1 MNDDTLFEL
10 DLELPDPKV
19 AERTSR
25 LVGFDARYSRIHADL
40 QMMLAPE
47 ALEQWSQKAHRRVL
61 PVCVVLQDRYPLV
74 VFHGDV
80 GTGKTA
86 AAEGVADHLARD
98 LRREGRLFKLSTRVR
113 GRGLHG
119 EMSRLVGEAFDQVI
133 KAAGR
138 ERIAILVIDEADAL
152 ATSRE
157 GAQLHQEEKAGTNT
171 LIQRIDDVR
180 RLRGRVLVILCT
192 NRLHALDP
200 AIVRRAARL
209 EEFARPSDTER
220 RELLRRD
227 LEGVALSN
235 DEVEALVQATGP
247 EAHGGLGLTFSDLRT
262 RWLPTAVAAVFP
274 KAPLTFPVLDSTAR
288 ATSPSPPIV
297 SADRTGGGG

>member
-1 MNDDTLFEL
+1 MDHDTRFEL
-10 DLELPDPKV
+10 DLELPDRQV
-19 AERTSR
+19 AERTAR
-25 LVGFDARYSRIHADL
+25 LVGFDARYARIHADL
-40 QMMLAPE
+40 QMLLAPE
-47 ALEQWSQKAHRRVL
+47 ALERWSQQSHRRVL
-61 PVCVVLQDRYPLV
+61 PVCAVLQDRYPLV

-86 AAEGVADHLARD
+86 VAEGVADRLARD
-98 LRREGRLFKLSTRVR
+98 LGREGRLFKLSTRVR

-119 EMSRLVGEAFDQVI
+119 EMSRLVGEAFDEVI

-138 ERIAILVIDEADAL
+138 ERIAVLVIDEADAL

-209 EEFARPSDTER
+209 EEFVRPGDAER

-227 LEGVALSN
+227 LEGVALSESQL
-235 DEVEALVQATGP
+235 DALVEATGP

-262 RWLPTAVAAVFP
+262 RWLPAAVAAVFP
-274 KAPLTFPVLDSTAR
+274 KAPLTFSVLDATAR
-288 ATSPSPPIV
+288 ATAPSPPIV
-297 SADRTGGGG
+297 AAGRAGVGD